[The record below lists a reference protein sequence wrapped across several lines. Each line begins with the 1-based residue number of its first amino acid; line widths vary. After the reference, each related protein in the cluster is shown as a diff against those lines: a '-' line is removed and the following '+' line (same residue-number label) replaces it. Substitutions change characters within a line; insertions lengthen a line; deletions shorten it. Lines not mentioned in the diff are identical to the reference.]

1 MYWYVYFNLFQD
13 LILRLWPWNQYLHLW
28 STTFNQ
34 FCPRLLSTMD
44 CLWLDTCKQSSIAL
58 SQALSFFLYFFF
70 FPPTGCLLCRCAVGG
85 NWSLKSEI
93 GCWSSSYSFNRLFA
107 LLPSFLGVLL
117 RLSPPCS
124 ARDWQLYGS
133 DSWQTKH
140 VANGRTRQAHAE
152 QMQMALGSV
161 VSLFF
166 SLSLRRALCLA
177 VSAALTGRKM
187 YNLISKKYSC
197 RVRGDMVWHPF
208 DRTAKLCS
216 HQHNKKPS
224 RTKPGPDEGDL
235 AI

>member
-166 SLSLRRALCLA
+166 SLSLC
-177 VSAALTGRKM
+177 AALSVSPFLPHLPAGKCI
-187 YNLISKKYSC
+187 ISFLRNIAAAYVEIWC
-197 RVRGDMVWHPF
+197 GIPL
-208 DRTAKLCS
+208 TALQNCVPTNITKS
-216 HQHNKKPS
+216 HREQS
-224 RTKPGPDEGDL
+224 PGQTRE
-235 AI
+235 I